1 MNKLKKYLGES
12 KETPDYKEMTKLLSD
27 SIRKARTLKRE
38 MPKQE
43 FKDILGMI
51 ANLESIVLL
60 KYSK

>member
-1 MNKLKKYLGES
+1 MNIEKYLNES
-12 KETPDYKEMTKLLSD
+12 KETPDYKEMIKLLSA
-27 SIRKARTLKRE
+27 SVKKARTLKRE
-38 MPKQE
+38 MPPQE